1 MLAPRLATSRT
12 PNKKGSLIPDPET
25 AYIVQDIFMLA
36 SKGKS
41 ARAIADILTK
51 RGYIT
56 PLKYRVLHRGNFSEK
71 GAERATD
78 IWNHTT
84 VKRILKNQVYLG
96 HTILGK
102 TKKMNF
108 KSKKKIALPQ
118 EEWAITLNTHTPL
131 VTQEQFN
138 MAERF
143 MGMNTKRW
151 KDCEQCRVSVFS
163 GVVFCA
169 NCGLAMCSA
178 GTVYKGEREK
188 YWYLSCQNSSSR
200 SVNHCEHGARIKYS
214 DLCEIIKQEL
224 NSLVSLNDKKVKA
237 LVENAVNSSG
247 KTCYSNRSTKSIE
260 KKLKTIENMM
270 MKLYEDNV
278 KGIIDDDRLDSMITA
293 LGAQAKALNEQLA
306 SVQNEN
312 EMNGKMQNAYQDFFN
327 LVKKY
332 TQFDELTPEIVRT
345 FIERIE
351 IGEKILP
358 EGYKVATHN
367 IPFKQEIKIQYRFS
381 GEMNV
386 KEIHYENPVKTA

>member
-1 MLAPRLATSRT
+1 
-12 PNKKGSLIPDPET
+12 
-25 AYIVQDIFMLA
+25 
-36 SKGKS
+36 
-41 ARAIADILTK
+41 
-51 RGYIT
+51 
-56 PLKYRVLHRGNFSEK
+56 
-71 GAERATD
+71 
-78 IWNHTT
+78 
-84 VKRILKNQVYLG
+84 
-96 HTILGK
+96 
-102 TKKMNF
+102 
-108 KSKKKIALPQ
+108 
-118 EEWAITLNTHTPL
+118 
-131 VTQEQFN
+131 
-138 MAERF
+138 
-143 MGMNTKRW
+143 MNTKRW

-169 NCGLAMCSA
+169 NCGSAMCSA

-200 SVNHCEHGARIKYS
+200 SVNHCDHGARIKYS

-224 NSLVSLNDKKVKA
+224 NSLVSLNDKQAKA

-312 EMNGKMQNAYQDFFN
+312 EMKGKMQNAYQDFFN

-367 IPFKQEIKIQYRFS
+367 IPFKQEIKIQYRFI